1 MIKQGEE
8 LIAGQKTGQ
17 AGYSRGP
24 QQKRSTEKQ
33 NKKQS
38 TEAAGSRRGSK
49 QAGALSTE
57 QARRGSA
64 EARSRSRTRSRE
76 QVRQGRDL
84 EQQRQSKEEAGKAK
98 KRVNRQGRK
107 KGEARGTEQP
117 GRQSTG
123 GKKKPPVRE
132 AFTGRESGYAFS
144 SSQCVIR
151 WLAIPYSIACC
162 GPIQ

>member
-1 MIKQGEE
+1 MIKQGEG

-24 QQKRSTEKQ
+24 QQKQSTEKQ
-33 NKKQS
+33 NKKRS
-38 TEAAGSRRGSK
+38 TEAAGSRRGRK

-107 KGEARGTEQP
+107 KGKHGVRSSQP
-117 GRQSTG
+117 GKVKGAKKSLRSGRLLQD
-123 GKKKPPVRE
+123 GKAVTLSVRPN
-132 AFTGRESGYAFS
+132 A
-144 SSQCVIR
+144 
-151 WLAIPYSIACC
+151 
-162 GPIQ
+162 